1 MTPVAFRRHLH
12 AHPELSF
19 EEHSTADFISEQLSA
34 LGIEHRAI
42 AGTGILARIV
52 GRRTAPGDRRAVVPT
67 STRCPS
73 RSGPIWR
80 APRSGRG

>member
-52 GRRTAPGDRRAVVPT
+52 GRRTAPGDRRAVVL
-67 STRCPS
+67 
-73 RSGPIWR
+73 R
-80 APRSGRG
+80 ADIDALFFPGV